1 MSATTAA
8 MRMLSKYGQTM
19 VLKRTGES
27 DLSLKGK
34 RKPGALV
41 DTGNS
46 ATQQQFRVKIAPT
59 ELLASG
65 WSVKEPRKGDRL
77 FVDGRDRSV
86 LDSIPLREGE
96 TIALYELEVA
106 G

>member
-1 MSATTAA
+1 MSAATAA
-8 MRMLSKYGQTM
+8 RRMLAKYGQTM

-34 RKPGALV
+34 RMPGELV

-59 ELLASG
+59 ELLGSA
-65 WSVKEPRKGDRL
+65 WTVKEPKKGDRL

-86 LDSIPLREGE
+86 LDVIPLHEGE